1 MFGFVVAAHDGFTTD
16 LHRYAQ
22 LHSGSMLRA
31 SFDGPYGTP
40 LSFTHHADKVVLIA
54 GGSGAS
60 FTFGVAL
67 DMFRK
72 LKEPSKTT
80 IDFIWTV
87 KEHGMTF

>member
-1 MFGFVVAAHDGFTTD
+1 
-16 LHRYAQ
+16 
-22 LHSGSMLRA
+22 MLRA
-31 SFDGPYGTP
+31 SFDGSYGTP
-40 LSFTHHADKVVLIA
+40 PAFTHHADKMVPIA

-60 FTFGVAL
+60 FVFGVAL
-67 DMFRK
+67 DLIRK